1 MDILPILATFRRHKI
16 TALLIV
22 LEIALT
28 CAIVCNAVFLISQ
41 RVHRVDMPSGV
52 AEHELV
58 QVQVVDIGDRPDAKA
73 RGEEDLAALRAIP
86 GVKSV
91 ARINQLPFTDSSW
104 NNNIFLSATQKQP
117 TLDATLYFGIDVLQ
131 TLGTRL
137 TEGRDFN
144 PDEYAEYRDVLRDPK
159 LTPPVVIIT
168 RALAQKLWPG
178 ESALGQTIYF
188 DPQTPMQ
195 VIGVVADLIRPS
207 LSGGDDAAQWTTV
220 VPLRFS
226 GGGSYALRTDPGQ
239 RQRVI
244 KAAVT
249 ALKAL
254 DPKRIIRQQ
263 RTLDDARAEF
273 FQADRAMAGMLLGV
287 ILAVLL
293 VTGLGIVGLA
303 SFWVAQRRRTIGI
316 RRALGATRGDIL
328 RYFQTENFLIVTF
341 GILLGMV
348 LAYGLSLWLM
358 AHYEMPRLPVAYLPI
373 GAIVLWLIGQAAV
386 LGPAMRAAAVPPVV
400 ATRSV

>member
-1 MDILPILATFRRHKI
+1 VDILPILATLRRHKI

-28 CAIVCNAVFLISQ
+28 CAIVCNAVFLIAQ
-41 RVHRVDMPSGV
+41 RMHRMDMPSGV

-104 NNNIFLSATQKQP
+104 NNSIYLSPTQTQP
-117 TLDATLYFGIDVLQ
+117 TLNATMYFGTDVLR

-137 TEGRDFN
+137 IAGRDFD
-144 PDEYAEYRDVLRDPK
+144 PAEYAEYRDALRDRK
-159 LTPPVVIIT
+159 LAPHVVIIT

-178 ESALGQTIYF
+178 QSALGKTIYF

-195 VIGVVADLIRPS
+195 VIGVVAGLIRPS
-207 LSGGDDAAQWTTV
+207 LSEGENAAQWSTV

-239 RQRVI
+239 RERVI
-244 KAAVT
+244 RAAVA
-249 ALKAL
+249 ALKSL
-254 DPKRIIRQQ
+254 DPKRIFRQQ

-273 FQADRAMAGMLLGV
+273 FQADRAMAGMLVGV

-316 RRALGATRGDIL
+316 RRALGATRSDIL

-341 GILLGMV
+341 GIVLGML

-358 AHYEMPRLPVAYLPI
+358 AHYEMPRLPVSYLPI

-386 LGPAMRAAAVPPVV
+386 LGPALRAAAVPPVV